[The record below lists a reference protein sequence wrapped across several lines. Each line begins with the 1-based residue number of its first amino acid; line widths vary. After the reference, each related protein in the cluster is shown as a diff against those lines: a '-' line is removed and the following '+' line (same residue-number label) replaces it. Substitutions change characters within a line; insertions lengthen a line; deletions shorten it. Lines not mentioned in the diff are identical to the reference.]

1 MTRSGRTS
9 SRALVAL
16 FGKDPYGAVVR
27 VLQEAD
33 AALTAAEIKQ
43 ALRAAGV
50 PDVDTRTWDPLQRKL
65 RADEHI
71 VVEPSHRY
79 RWMADPGVPSAAEAF
94 ERIVLADGGRV
105 PAAHVEVVRQALA
118 TAADDLEDAAR
129 HRQTIL
135 DGLRALAEL
144 ASEVE
149 ELTVNEASA
158 RAMVHRVRSRVK
170 LAGLEPVERAGET
183 VAFDRKRHE
192 LIGPPVRDGAPVV
205 VVRPGYAW
213 RTPHEEVLVARA
225 VVQE

>member
-1 MTRSGRTS
+1 MSRSS

-16 FGKDPYGAVVR
+16 FGTDPYGAVLR
-27 VLQEAD
+27 VLQQAD
-33 AALTAAEIKQ
+33 AALTAAEVKQ
-43 ALRAAGV
+43 ALRNAGV
-50 PDVDTRTWDPLQRKL
+50 SDVDVRAWDPLQRKL

-71 VVEPSHRY
+71 VVEPGYRY
-79 RWMADPGVPSAAEAF
+79 RWVAEPGVPSAAEAF

-118 TAADDLEDAAR
+118 TATEDLEAAAR
-129 HRQTIL
+129 QRQTVL

-192 LIGPPVRDGAPVV
+192 LIGPPVRDGSPVV

-213 RTPHEEVLVARA
+213 RTAREEVLVARA